1 MLGPAEEMSEYQ
13 LKLNFTRVV
22 NDTHAT
28 ERGPQRWV
36 SSNHVSLPLLNMI
49 NTRPELHYA
58 EASFF
63 KKKKKKKDDN
73 QHFFKKESI
82 EII

>member
-63 KKKKKKKDDN
+63 KKKRKKRMIINIFLKKN
-73 QHFFKKESI
+73 RLK
-82 EII
+82 